1 MDEFAVHD
9 LVRPARHPTRTGA
22 VHEAGRG
29 DPSGSHSGNELF
41 VWRGGWALKHVQP
54 PVSDGL
60 PGAPRFCAPAPGPG
74 YIRRMTTVRPRIAFQ
89 GTLGAFSEDAIRV
102 FWGPDTIPVPCETFS
117 SMLAAVKTGAADGA
131 VLPVENLTVGPI
143 TSALDALDD
152 FSVGLNIGGTTDI
165 PIVHALM
172 SVQGAALEG
181 VKVITSHPVALAQ
194 CRRFL
199 QAFGA
204 KVEAFYDTA
213 GAAKMV
219 REKGDARIAAVA
231 SHTAALR
238 YGLTVLADGIQDEP
252 DNWTRFVRIE
262 RGN

>member
-1 MDEFAVHD
+1 MRVRETHSSNEF
-9 LVRPARHPTRTGA
+9 
-22 VHEAGRG
+22 
-29 DPSGSHSGNELF
+29 F

-60 PGAPRFCAPAPGPG
+60 PGAPRFSMVVCALARGPG
-74 YIRRMTTVRPRIAFQ
+74 YIRRMTTARPRIAFQ
-89 GTLGAFSEDAIRV
+89 GALGAFSEDAIRV
-102 FWGPDTIPVPCETFS
+102 FWGPDTIPVPCESFTT
-117 SMLAAVKTGAADGA
+117 MLAAVKAGAADGA
-131 VLPVENLTVGPI
+131 VLPVENMSIGPI

-152 FSVGLNIGGTTDI
+152 FSVGLNIGGTTEVLV
-165 PIVHALM
+165 VHSLIG
-172 SVQGAALEG
+172 VQGASLEG
-181 VKVITSHPVALAQ
+181 VKLITSHPVALEQ

-204 KVEAFYDTA
+204 RTEPFYDTA

-219 REKGDARIAAVA
+219 SEKKDMSIAAVA
-231 SHTAALR
+231 GHSAALR
-238 YGLTVLADGIQDEP
+238 YGLTVLADAIQDEP